1 MKRLIAVFLLIALI
15 LCGCSSK
22 TTAPFYYCRA
32 NFQEEPLESIIDCE
46 GRDIAGHEH
55 QLDFLISLYLMGP
68 SNKDFVCPFPA
79 DVQLKETHVSGT
91 QLTVTLTD
99 MNTVSDSRFTI
110 ASACM
115 ALTCFEISN
124 CETVTVRS
132 GKRTITM
139 NSSMLTLHDSG
150 IPVESTI
157 GGEQ

>member
-1 MKRLIAVFLLIALI
+1 MKRLIAVFLLIALF

-22 TTAPFYYCRA
+22 VKAPFYYCRA
-32 NFQEEPLESIIDCE
+32 NFQEEPLESIIDSE
-46 GRDIAGHEH
+46 NRDITGHEH

-68 SNKDFVCPFPA
+68 SNKDFVSPFPA
-79 DVQLKETHVSGT
+79 DVQLQKTHVTGT
-91 QLTVTLTD
+91 KLTVVLTNMED
-99 MNTVSDSRFTI
+99 ISDSRFTI

-124 CETVTVRS
+124 YETVTVSS

-157 GGEQ
+157 GG